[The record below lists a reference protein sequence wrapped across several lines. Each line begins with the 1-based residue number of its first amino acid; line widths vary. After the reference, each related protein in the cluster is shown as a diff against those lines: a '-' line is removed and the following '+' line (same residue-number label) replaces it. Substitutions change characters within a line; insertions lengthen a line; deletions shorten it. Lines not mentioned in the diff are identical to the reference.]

1 MPQIESVP
9 ATYKPAETDL
19 CFSPEGW
26 RLGVAFKVLL
36 QLQGGMNLEEALHL
50 LWQQHGGLLGYGTLC
65 IKMVEPGPPA
75 KGYIVFTPD
84 DSELSEA

>member
-36 QLQGGMNLEEALHL
+36 QLQGGMNLYVKIFQSL
-50 LWQQHGGLLGYGTLC
+50 
-65 IKMVEPGPPA
+65 
-75 KGYIVFTPD
+75 
-84 DSELSEA
+84 